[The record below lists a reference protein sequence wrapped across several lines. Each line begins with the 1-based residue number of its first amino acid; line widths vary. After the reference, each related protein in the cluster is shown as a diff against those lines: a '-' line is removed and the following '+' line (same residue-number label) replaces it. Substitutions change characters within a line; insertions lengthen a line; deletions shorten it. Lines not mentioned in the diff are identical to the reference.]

1 MVLKRV
7 FIVGSLSFIF
17 ALQGWGQ
24 ASGKHDT
31 ILANYE
37 LVQEFQE
44 FTLGGKLSN
53 NSLSI
58 YPREIND
65 TDNFWFDFQ
74 TTAGKDYYYVMPAA
88 GKREPLFDKSKM
100 AMQLSEFTKG
110 VVDKNKLDISSITF
124 SKDQRS
130 FEFDYKGKQYS
141 YNRLTGKLTIVEK
154 KEEKKESSDPSYTWM
169 NFSPD
174 KKYILYAK
182 NHNLYVK
189 GNKSLG
195 VDTTEV
201 QLTTDGMKDFSY
213 AREDDYEP
221 AEDGEVPTLAR
232 WCPDNRHVY
241 AVRDDNRLLR
251 DFWVINSI
259 EDSPS
264 LVKYKYEFPGDKYV
278 TQNDLTIIDIVE
290 KTAKKAKVDKWK
302 DQYVMPLHV
311 TSDSKYLF
319 FERTKRTW
327 DEVDVCSVNLSTLEV
342 KEIIHEEDKPY
353 RDPHARNVAILND
366 GKDILFRSERT
377 GWGHYYHYDGDGN
390 LKNVMT
396 SGEWVTG
403 YINSIDTLKRKVYLY
418 GYGKDKKVNPFY
430 YMLFEV
436 DIDKEGVTPL
446 STEDG
451 QHNVNFLKS
460 HNYYID
466 TYSRVDME
474 PKIMLKDRK
483 GKVIMELA
491 KPDLDL
497 VYASGW
503 KKPERFVVKAADN
516 ITDLYGVMWKPSDF
530 NPEKKYPIIS
540 VVYPGPYFG
549 FVPTNFTLDDSYC
562 TRMAQLGFIVITVGH
577 RGDTPMRGKAY
588 HRYGYGNMRDYPLA
602 DDKYAIEQLAQRHSF
617 INGKK
622 VGIYGHSGGGFM
634 AAAAIFTY
642 PDFYTA
648 AVSFSGDHDNSIYNR
663 GWGECYNG
671 VKEVEKVVKDS
682 LGNETKE
689 YEYKFSVKSN
699 AEIAKNLK
707 GHLMLVTGDMDKNVN
722 PAHTYRVAQAL
733 IEAGKDFDMLVIPG
747 AGHGYGSADK
757 YFEKKMYRFFAK
769 HLLGDNRADY
779 WGDINCTK

>member
-110 VVDKNKLDISSITF
+110 VVDKNKLDISSIAF

-290 KTAKKAKVDKWK
+290 KTAKKAKVEKWK

-319 FERTKRTW
+319 FERTKCTW

-602 DDKYAIEQLAQRHSF
+602 DDKYAIGDTIYKTDGHYTGADNKAGTEDDTVCINKISKTGYERGYAMFNELDGAGSGDIAKMLRGKKEEGYENYITPDNVTGIIVGFNTASPNEGLMEYIANEWGWSAGEKPKQVVCNNIARALIAKAKALNIDASKFAELEKF
-617 INGKK
+617 INE
-622 VGIYGHSGGGFM
+622 H
-634 AAAAIFTY
+634 
-642 PDFYTA
+642 
-648 AVSFSGDHDNSIYNR
+648 NSSEERYST
-663 GWGECYNG
+663 EDA
-671 VKEVEKVVKDS
+671 KQLDS
-682 LGNETKE
+682 LIN
-689 YEYKFSVKSN
+689 SLVR
-699 AEIAKNLK
+699 IVIKNS
-707 GHLMLVTGDMDKNVN
+707 GV
-722 PAHTYRVAQAL
+722 
-733 IEAGKDFDMLVIPG
+733 
-747 AGHGYGSADK
+747 
-757 YFEKKMYRFFAK
+757 
-769 HLLGDNRADY
+769 
-779 WGDINCTK
+779 